1 MSEERSRRRDC
12 YDIETFSSL
21 LEVKHFLNANKISKE
36 NVISITTEEFVVD
49 GMRLYD
55 YKLLYVLETQGNK

>member
-1 MSEERSRRRDC
+1 MREERSRRRDC

-21 LEVKHFLNANKISKE
+21 TGIKDFLNANKISKE
-36 NVISITTEEFVVD
+36 NVISITTEESVVH

-55 YKLLYVLETQGNK
+55 YKLLYVLETQGE